1 MGGDRDGLAVVGIE
15 QDPVGE
21 LLDAVREAVELAV
34 ERVLD
39 AGREA
44 ELGDLLRRVAMSGI
58 SRVLEHRLVQYR
70 RTFRSSVFTS
80 FLSPLLFLTAMG
92 LGLGGYVDRSGT
104 AALGGLTYLQFLA
117 PGLLAATV
125 MQSAAFEATFPIIGG
140 LNWQRTFHAMYA
152 TPLSPFDIALGNLAW
167 MAIRLTMI
175 AAVFT
180 AVIVLFGAAHSP
192 LVILGI
198 PVAVLTGMAFAAPIS
213 AFSATQR
220 TPNQFNVI
228 FRFGITPLFLFSGTF
243 FPIETLPSFLQPVA
257 WLSPLWHGVDL
268 TRGLVLGTFADRP
281 VQMLIHVVVLSVIV
295 AVSSWATVRTVERRL
310 VRG

>member
-1 MGGDRDGLAVVGIE
+1 MTAVGH
-15 QDPVGE
+15 
-21 LLDAVREAVELAV
+21 
-34 ERVLD
+34 
-39 AGREA
+39 
-44 ELGDLLRRVAMSGI
+44 
-58 SRVLEHRLVQYR
+58 VLEHRARTYR

-80 FLSPLLFLTAMG
+80 FLSPILFLTAMG
-92 LGLGGYVDRSGT
+92 VGLGGYVDRAGG

-152 TPLSPFDIALGNLAW
+152 TPLSPRDIALGNLAW
-167 MAIRLTMI
+167 MAIRIAMI
-175 AAVFT
+175 ATVFT
-180 AVIVLFGAAHSP
+180 IVIVAFGAAHSP
-192 LVILGI
+192 LVVLGI
-198 PVAVLTGMAFAAPIS
+198 PVAVLTGMSFAAPIA

-220 TPNQFNVI
+220 TPNRFNVI

-243 FPIETLPSFLQPVA
+243 FPIESLPGFLQPIA

-268 TRGLVLGTFADRP
+268 TRGLVLDTLGEHPTL
-281 VQMLIHVVVLSVIV
+281 MLAHLVVLTTIV
-295 AVSSWATVRTVERRL
+295 TVATWATVVTIERRL

>member
-1 MGGDRDGLAVVGIE
+1 VAGLTYVI
-15 QDPVGE
+15 
-21 LLDAVREAVELAV
+21 
-34 ERVLD
+34 
-39 AGREA
+39 
-44 ELGDLLRRVAMSGI
+44 
-58 SRVLEHRLVQYR
+58 EHRAVQYR

-92 LGLGGYVDRSGT
+92 VGLGGYVDRSGGT
-104 AALGGLTYLQFLA
+104 ALGGLTYLQFLA

-152 TPLSPFDIALGNLAW
+152 TPLSPRDIALGNLAW
-167 MAIRLTMI
+167 TAARLAMI
-175 AAVFT
+175 SSVFT
-180 AVIVLFGAAHSP
+180 LIIVAFGAAHSP
-192 LVILGI
+192 LVVLGI
-198 PVAVLTGMAFAAPIS
+198 PVAVLTGMSFAAPIA

-220 TPNQFNVI
+220 TPNRFNVI

-243 FPIETLPSFLQPVA
+243 FPIESLPSFLHPVA

-268 TRGLVLGTFADRP
+268 TRGLVLGTFADHP
-281 VQMLIHVVVLSVIV
+281 VLMLAHLVVLVTIVVIGT
-295 AVSSWATVRTVERRL
+295 WATVQMIERRL